1 MQTQA
6 RMTARTGP
14 VVAGGSGAFGLV
26 AAIYIGLHL
35 MWWVLPLFIE
45 GDEVPI
51 AAKVVTGITLGM
63 GIIALAGLWAARR
76 WGWWALTVLTVLH
89 VVFAIPEVVG
99 LEGVMRVGSI
109 VSLGLLAVILVL
121 LFRPPLRQVRG

>member
-6 RMTARTGP
+6 QMTARTGP
-14 VVAGGSGAFGLV
+14 AAAGGSGAFVLA

-35 MWWVLPLFIE
+35 MWWAVPLFIE
-45 GDEVPI
+45 DDEVPI
-51 AAKVVTGITLGM
+51 GAKVVTGVTLSL
-63 GIIALAGLWAARR
+63 GIIALAGLRAGRR

-89 VVFAIPEVVG
+89 VVFSVPEIVG

-109 VSLGLLAVILVL
+109 VSVGLLGLLLVL
-121 LFRPPLRQVRG
+121 LFRPPLREIRG